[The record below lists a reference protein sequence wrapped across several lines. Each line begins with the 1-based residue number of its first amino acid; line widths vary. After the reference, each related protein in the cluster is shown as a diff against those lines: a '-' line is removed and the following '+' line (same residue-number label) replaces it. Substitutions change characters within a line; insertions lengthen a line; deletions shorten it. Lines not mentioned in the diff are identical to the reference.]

1 MLPNMAKKPSKRR
14 TPARAVIEPHEAA
27 PRCPYCGTTN
37 SERSALSLMD
47 QLFRSHTELCA
58 ALRLAGRQML
68 RLEQQGDGSLERI
81 RKALKRADNVRKM
94 LEIPDESRAAIKN
107 LKNIDE
113 IVVEAPPSAAECS
126 PDQGIENS
134 PMRKN
139 VQKRTRLTR
148 PNSLRVVR
156 FPTG

>member
-1 MLPNMAKKPSKRR
+1 
-14 TPARAVIEPHEAA
+14 
-27 PRCPYCGTTN
+27 
-37 SERSALSLMD
+37 MD